1 MPIYEYRCQD
11 CQQIFEEWQ
20 KHFEDDQASCP
31 VCNGNAQRLI
41 SHTSFILK
49 GSGWYVT
56 DYARGKS
63 SDSAANAKGNGE
75 GKAEKKTEQKT
86 EQKTETSSS
95 KETSSVSEK
104 KSNSTSNISTST
116 SAQ

>member
-20 KHFEDDQASCP
+20 KHFEDVQANCP
-31 VCNGNAQRLI
+31 VCGGYAKRLI
-41 SHTSFILK
+41 SNTSFILK

-63 SDSAANAKGNGE
+63 NSASNVNGNG
-75 GKAEKKTEQKT
+75 GEKKESTG
-86 EQKTETSSS
+86 EQKTETSTS
-95 KETSSVSEK
+95 ETSSSSEK
-104 KSNSTSNISTST
+104 KSSSTSNTSTST
-116 SAQ
+116 SA

>member
-1 MPIYEYRCQD
+1 MPIYEYRCED

-20 KHFEDDQASCP
+20 KHFEDQEVTCP
-31 VCNGNAQRLI
+31 VCNGNAKRLI

-63 SDSAANAKGNGE
+63 KSAASNNGNGN
-75 GKAEKKTEQKT
+75 GNKKDNKESAGEQK
-86 EQKTETSSS
+86 
-95 KETSSVSEK
+95 KEASPAKESGTGSEK
-104 KSNSTSNISTST
+104 KSSCTSNTCTST
-116 SAQ
+116 SA